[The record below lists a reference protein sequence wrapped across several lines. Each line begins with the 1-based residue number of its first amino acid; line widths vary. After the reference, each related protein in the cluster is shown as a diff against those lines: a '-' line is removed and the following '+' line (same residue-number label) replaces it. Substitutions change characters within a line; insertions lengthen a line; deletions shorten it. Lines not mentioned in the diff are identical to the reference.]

1 MAHYLTHAGN
11 FSVQCGDAGF
21 LCLVRRA
28 CPQSAKRAER
38 HHHDLT
44 FDDGLV
50 GRFSPAELQNRVHAD
65 GYLEC
70 PESSALTPIE
80 SGVIR

>member
-1 MAHYLTHAGN
+1 
-11 FSVQCGDAGF
+11 
-21 LCLVRRA
+21 
-28 CPQSAKRAER
+28 
-38 HHHDLT
+38 
-44 FDDGLV
+44 
-50 GRFSPAELQNRVHAD
+50 LQNRVHAD